1 MSDEMAGGDL
11 PSTQREQR
19 PSTPLEAEAGIEVVY
34 APNQEDLELQDL
46 EENTPSNPWSV
57 VSTEEI
63 PPLRGT
69 EKLDPLQ
76 LTRVEETGLDTNRV
90 TQRIERLLDPVEGNQ
105 KDDPGKIIIRLLR
118 RTLRRLAA
126 LEKGMVDLD
135 ARMEKLE
142 NSLLRIE
149 MQLPKIQE
157 LSPEDPGPLG

>member
-1 MSDEMAGGDL
+1 MPDEMTGGDL
-11 PSTQREQR
+11 PPIQQEQG
-19 PSTPLEAEAGIEVVY
+19 PSTPLEAEVGIEVVY
-34 APNQEDLELQDL
+34 APNQEDLELQAL
-46 EENTPSNPWSV
+46 EENVPSDPWSV

-90 TQRIERLLDPVEGNQ
+90 TQRIERLLDPVEGNG

-126 LEKGMVDLD
+126 LEEGVEQLD

-142 NSLLRIE
+142 DGLLRVE

-157 LSPEDPGPLG
+157 PSPEDPSPLG